1 MAIPKIN
8 FGMDLKTITLALYTH
23 GKQKQT
29 MGIDGELVESLLGKK
44 FVGNEIYRES
54 NFFVKLFIV
63 VDSSMLNSVFF
74 Y

>member
-29 MGIDGELVESLLGKK
+29 MGIDGELVESLLVESLLGKK

-63 VDSSMLNSVFF
+63 VC
-74 Y
+74 